1 MNSHQCEWE
10 ERYRKRF
17 DSRLPIGNPDEC
29 WEWQGGLDYHGY
41 GQLWMNGT
49 HHGAHRLAWEYFIG
63 PIPEGFCVLHHC
75 DNPPCCNP
83 NHLFLGT
90 REDNFRDMVRKNR
103 HGKSRGSHN
112 GNSKLTKDKVRRIR
126 QFYVTGKYNQR
137 DLAAQFGVTQP
148 LIGYIVR
155 REIWTWLE

>member
-1 MNSHQCEWE
+1 ME
-10 ERYRKRF
+10 
-17 DSRLPIGNPDEC
+17 SRAIQFSRVVKLQPPVPRRNLP
-29 WEWQGGLDYHGY
+29 
-41 GQLWMNGT
+41 
-49 HHGAHRLAWEYFIG
+49 ALAG
-63 PIPEGFCVLHHC
+63 RGCQ
-75 DNPPCCNP
+75 
-83 NHLFLGT
+83 LFLGT

-126 QFYVTGKYNQR
+126 QLYVTGKYNQR